1 MQTYILKEKN
11 VTMVVMR
18 IVIIGGGFGGVYTA
32 GHLNRLLKNHQEV
45 EIILINKTNYFLFTP
60 LLHEVATG
68 SLSPASIAEPL
79 REIFRKTKVKFYQ
92 GEATKIDEESQT
104 VYIDNCSLT
113 YDYLVLATG
122 TETHLRHI
130 DHKEIFELKNL
141 KDAINLRNQIIDVI
155 ENANHEKNPHTKD
168 SLTNFV
174 IVGAGATGVELSA
187 ELSDFIY
194 GTIIKKYYPDNCT
207 ANDIKIYLLHSDN
220 TILSYLNSKIQKY
233 ATKILKKKNIVL
245 KTNTKVESIYN
256 KVITLD
262 NGETIKAHT
271 TIWTAGVIP
280 NHLYTH
286 EEKIKRIAVNDFLQT
301 EKYPN
306 IFVVGDIAKQE
317 SPAPMLAQVATQEAK
332 TVANNILALIKN
344 KNLKPFKFK
353 SQGTLLSLG
362 SWRATGEIFGIHIH
376 GRFTWWLWR
385 TVYLF
390 KFLSWRKRFRIML
403 EWTINLFF
411 PRDITKA

>member
-1 MQTYILKEKN
+1 MK
-11 VTMVVMR
+11 

-32 GHLNRLLKNHQEV
+32 NKLNRLLKDHQDA

-68 SLSPASIAEPL
+68 GLSPASIAEPL
-79 REIFRKTKVKFYQ
+79 REIFRKSKVTFHQ
-92 GEATKIDEESQT
+92 GEATKIDEETQT
-104 VYIDNCSLT
+104 VYIDDYSLT

-122 TETHLRHI
+122 TQTHLRHI

-141 KDAINLRNQIIDVI
+141 RDAINLRNQIIDVV
-155 ENANHEKNPHTKD
+155 ENATHEKNIRIKD

-174 IVGAGATGVELSA
+174 IVGAGATGVELA
-187 ELSDFIY
+187 TELSDFIY
-194 GTIIKKYYPDNCT
+194 NTIIDKYYPDGCT
-207 ANDIKIYLLHSDN
+207 AYDIKIYLLHSDN
-220 TILSYLNSKIQKY
+220 SVLSYLNSKIQRY
-233 ATKILKKKNIVL
+233 ATKILNEKKIVL

-256 KVITLD
+256 KIIKLD
-262 NGETIKAHT
+262 NGETIEAHT

-280 NHLYTH
+280 NHLYTQ
-286 EEKIKRIAVNDFLQT
+286 EEKIRRILVNDFLQT
-301 EKYPN
+301 TKHPN
-306 IFVVGDIAKQE
+306 IFIVGDIAEQDL
-317 SPAPMLAQVATQEAK
+317 PAPMLAQVATQEAII
-332 TVANNILALIKN
+332 VANNILALIKN
-344 KNLKPFKFK
+344 KKLKPFRFK

-362 SWRATGEIFGIHIH
+362 SWRAVGEIFGINIH

>member
-1 MQTYILKEKN
+1 
-11 VTMVVMR
+11 MR

-32 GHLNRLLKNHQEV
+32 NKLNQLLKNHQDI

-68 SLSPASIAEPL
+68 GLSPANIAEPL

-92 GEATKIDEESQT
+92 GEATKIDEETQT
-104 VYIDNCSLT
+104 VYIDTCSFT

-141 KDAINLRNQIIDVI
+141 RDAINLRNQIINVI
-155 ENANHEKNPHTKD
+155 ESATNEKNIRIKD

-174 IVGAGATGVELSA
+174 IVGAGATGVELAA

-194 GTIIKKYYPDNCT
+194 GTIINKYHPDSC
-207 ANDIKIYLLHSDN
+207 AADDIKIYLLHNDN
-220 TILSYLNSKIQKY
+220 TVLSYLNSKIQKY
-233 ATKILKKKNIVL
+233 ATKILNEKKIVL
-245 KTNTKVESIYN
+245 KTNTKVDSIYN
-256 KVITLD
+256 KIIKLD
-262 NGETIKAHT
+262 TGETIEAHT
-271 TIWTAGVIP
+271 TIWTAGVVP
-280 NHLYTH
+280 NHLYTQ
-286 EEKIKRIAVNDFLQT
+286 EEKIKRIPVNNFLQT
-301 EKYPN
+301 KKHPN
-306 IFVVGDIAKQE
+306 IFVVGDIAEQDT
-317 SPAPMLAQVATQEAK
+317 PTPMLAQVATQEAL

-344 KNLKPFKFK
+344 KKLKAFQFK

-362 SWRATGEIFGIHIH
+362 SWQAVGEIFGINIH